1 MNRDEIE
8 IRRLKVSTHIGVPD
22 EERAEAQDLWISVWM
37 HPSQGFAGLADE
49 VSNTVDYHRVS
60 IELAELASAKPRRLI
75 ETMATDIADH
85 LLSVHPLS
93 SVEVKVEKRIL
104 PDADFV
110 AVRIVRNSPAVQP

>member
-8 IRRLKVSTHIGVPD
+8 IRRLKVSTHIGVPE
-22 EERAEAQDLWISVWM
+22 EERSEVQDLWISVWM
-37 HPSQGFAGLADE
+37 QPSQGFCGLRDE

-60 IELAELASAKPRRLI
+60 IELAGLAAAKPRHLI
-75 ETMATDIADH
+75 ETMATDIAEH
-85 LLSVHPLS
+85 LLSTYPLS

-110 AVRIVRNSPAVQP
+110 AVKIRRERN

>member
-8 IRRLKVSTHIGVPD
+8 IRRLKVSAHIGVPD
-22 EERAEAQDLWISVWM
+22 EERAAAQDLWLSVWM
-37 HPSQGFAGLADE
+37 HPAQGFTGLADE
-49 VSNTVDYHRVS
+49 VENTVDYHRVS

-75 ETMATDIADH
+75 ETLATDIAEH
-85 LLSVHPLS
+85 LLSSHPLS

-110 AVRIVRNSPAVQP
+110 AVKIRRERG

>member
-37 HPSQGFAGLADE
+37 HPSQGFSGLGDQ

-60 IELAELASAKPRRLI
+60 LELAELASAKPRHLI
-75 ETMATDIADH
+75 ETMATDIAEH
-85 LLSVHPLS
+85 LLSAYPLS

-104 PDADFV
+104 PDTDFV
-110 AVRIVRNSPAVQP
+110 AVRITRMAHSP